1 MVSQREILLYTR
13 PDCHLCELAAQMLE
27 QHCATRG
34 VAWYEVD
41 IESDLNLIRKYGN
54 HIPVL
59 YRGDIDRALFWPFSP
74 ELVDAFLQHE
84 I

>member
-13 PDCHLCELAAQMLE
+13 PDCHLCELAARMLE
-27 QHCATRG
+27 NSRVTF
-34 VAWYEVD
+34 YEVD
-41 IESDLNLIRKYGN
+41 IESDVDLVRKYGN

-59 YRGDIDRALFWPFSP
+59 YRGDIDRALSWPFSP
-74 ELVDAFLQHE
+74 EMVDAFLLHE